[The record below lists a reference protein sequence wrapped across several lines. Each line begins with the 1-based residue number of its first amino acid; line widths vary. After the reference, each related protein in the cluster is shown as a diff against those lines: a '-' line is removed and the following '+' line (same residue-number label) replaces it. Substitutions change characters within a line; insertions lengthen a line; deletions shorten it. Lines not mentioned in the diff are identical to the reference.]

1 MAWKAVR
8 AGVVCLAAALLASV
22 WGDGVIY
29 GQGTVA
35 SVSTNRF
42 DYLGTQDV
50 VVSGSGFNSGENV
63 TLAIAQIGGV
73 SVGNVGGATGDAFS
87 NLTWNPPDDL
97 RGTFLLTATG
107 DTSKKTARAIFTVGL
122 QIVPDD
128 GGPDDLSGQKDL
140 NFLTIDYG
148 TPGSQTVVTTWG
160 WDDTAWSGNNT
171 GDACTLFDVS
181 SDGKADYALCVTVG
195 GSPAAYLS
203 TRMYRCGPSPLF
215 LGARSDRCTQ
225 PTLVT
230 TPITSSGALTT
241 PDHNADPFGNPVSS
255 VFAQSHTQGN
265 KCSNKSGA
273 FPCVTDDVVAALVV
287 QLSDINNQAAKL
299 INVCSYPSQEPNSD
313 PSDCVITPNS
323 AFLTIVKRSSPTTGT
338 FTFNTSTSAIGS
350 GASFTFA
357 TSVDLGGNVFR
368 GDRQFLTFPAV
379 VLEYVRETVPSG
391 WTLTSA
397 ACVIQTGG
405 AGTPTGTADT
415 TTGTGGKGVAT
426 VELREG
432 LETVCTFEDA
442 RDNPGLT
449 LTKTVVD
456 PWPSVPGGADASAWT
471 LTATNVTTNVSET
484 FTTGIA
490 EQIAPGTYRL
500 AESGGPS
507 VGYLAGKWNCS
518 PHQLGGANQDELEI
532 KSGETVSCSIT
543 NTAQPATLIVKKT
556 VVNDAGGNKHAID
569 FSVKLNNSATDYSFV
584 QNADEFPG
592 NADKGV
598 YTFSNLAP
606 GTYTVT
612 ENQATG
618 YDAPEYSNC
627 AGLNLPRGGSATCFI
642 INNDKKNTPGGSTD
656 QKVILHDSVQFT
668 GIIRNAPDAATGDN
682 NKAIFRLYSDGGC
695 VQQVNQDEKVLLSF
709 ANASATTGTAA
720 TSIGYTFNPTA
731 GGNQTGTFYWTV
743 TYTGDAYNSTYT
755 TPCGPG
761 PNGEK
766 TSVTL
771 DPH

>member
-8 AGVVCLAAALLASV
+8 AGALCLAVALLVSV
-22 WGDGVIY
+22 WGDGVVY
-29 GQGTVA
+29 GQGTVV
-35 SVSTNRF
+35 SISTNRF
-42 DYLGTQDV
+42 DYLGTQNV
-50 VVSGSGFNSGENV
+50 LITGSGFNSGENV
-63 TLAIAQIGGV
+63 TLAIAQIGGGSID
-73 SVGNVGGATGDAFS
+73 SVAGAVGGAFTDLA
-87 NLTWNPPDDL
+87 WNPPDSL

-107 DTSKKTARAIFTVGL
+107 QTSNKTARAIFTVGL

-128 GGPDDLSGQKDL
+128 AGPDDLSGQKDL

-148 TPGSQTVVTTWG
+148 NPGSQTVVTTWG

-181 SDGKADYALCVTVG
+181 ADGDADYALCVTVG

-230 TPITSSGALTT
+230 TPIASSAAFTT

-255 VFAQSHTQGN
+255 IFAASHTQGN
-265 KCSNKSGA
+265 KCSAKSGT

-323 AFLTIVKRSSPTTGT
+323 GFLTILKKSSPTTGT
-338 FTFNTSTSAIGS
+338 FTFNTSANAIGS
-350 GASFTFA
+350 GSTFTFA
-357 TSVDLGGNVFR
+357 TSVDLGGNVFK
-368 GDRQFLTFPAV
+368 GDRQFLTFPAGT
-379 VLEYVRETVPSG
+379 LDYVRETVPAG
-391 WTLTSA
+391 WSLTSA

-405 AGTPTGTADT
+405 PGTSTGTPDT
-415 TTGTGGKGVAT
+415 SAGTGGKGVAG

-449 LTKTVVD
+449 LIKTVVD
-456 PWPSVPGGADASAWT
+456 PWPSVPGGAVATDWT
-471 LTATNVTTNVSET
+471 LTATNTATNVSKT
-484 FTTGIA
+484 FTTGVA
-490 EQIAPGTYRL
+490 DQIAPGTYKL
-500 AESGGPS
+500 TEIGGPS
-507 VGYLAGKWNCS
+507 VGYLAGTWNCA
-518 PHQLGGANQDELEI
+518 PKQLGGANQDELTI
-532 KSGETVSCSIT
+532 ASGETVSCSIT

-556 VVNDAGGNKHAID
+556 VVNDAGGSKHAAD
-569 FSVKLNNSATDYSFV
+569 FSVKLNNSGTYTFV

-592 NADKGV
+592 NIDKGV
-598 YTFSNLAP
+598 YTFGNLAP
-606 GTYTVT
+606 GTYTVA
-612 ENQATG
+612 EIQLAG
-618 YDAPEYSNC
+618 YDDPVYSNC
-627 AGLNLPRGGSATCFI
+627 ASLNLPRGGSATCLI
-642 INNDKKNTPGGSTD
+642 TNNDTKNIPGGSTD
-656 QKVILHDSVQFT
+656 QSVILHDSVQFT
-668 GIIRNAPDAATGDN
+668 GIIRNAPDALTGDN
-682 NKAIFRLYSDGGC
+682 NKAIFRLYSDAGC
-695 VQQVNQDEKVLLSF
+695 NTQVNQDEKVLLFF

-720 TSIGYTFNPTA
+720 TSTGYAFNPAA
-731 GGNQTGTFYWTV
+731 GATQTGIFYWRV
-743 TYTGDAYNSTYT
+743 TYTGDTYNGTYT

-766 TSVTL
+766 TTVTL

>member
-1 MAWKAVR
+1 MTWKVVR
-8 AGVVCLAAALLASV
+8 AGAVCLAAALLASG
-22 WGDGVIY
+22 WGDRVVH

-50 VVSGSGFNSGENV
+50 VISGSGFNSGENV
-63 TLAIAQIGGV
+63 TLAIAQIGGGSIG
-73 SVGNVGGATGDAFS
+73 SVPGAVGAAFS
-87 NLTWNPPDDL
+87 DLTWNPPDNL

-107 DTSKKTARAIFTVGL
+107 ETSNKIARAIFTVGL

-128 GGPDDLSGQKDL
+128 AGPDDLSGQKDL
-140 NFLTIDYG
+140 NFLTLDYG
-148 TPGSQTVVTTWG
+148 NPGSQTIVTTWG

-181 SDGKADYALCVTVG
+181 SDGDADYALCVTVG
-195 GSPAAYLS
+195 GSPAAYLA
-203 TRMYRCGPSPLF
+203 TRMYRCGPAPLF
-215 LGARSDRCTQ
+215 HGARSDRCTQ

-230 TPITSSGALTT
+230 TPTLSSGAVTT

-255 VFAQSHTQGN
+255 VFAPSHTQGN
-265 KCSNKSGA
+265 KCSAKSGS

-287 QLSDINNQAAKL
+287 QLNDINNQAAKL

-323 AFLTIVKRSSPTTGT
+323 GFLTIVKQSSPTTGA
-338 FTFNTSTSAIGS
+338 FTFNTSTNATGGGS
-350 GASFTFA
+350 SFTFS
-357 TSVDLGGNVFR
+357 TSVDLGGSVFK
-368 GDRQFLTFPAV
+368 GDRQFLTFPAGT
-379 VLEYVRETVPSG
+379 LDYVREAVPAG
-391 WTLTSA
+391 WSLTSA

-405 AGTPTGTADT
+405 QGTPTGTPDADT
-415 TTGTGGKGVAT
+415 GAGGKGVAS

-449 LTKTVVD
+449 LTKTVID
-456 PWPSVPGGADASAWT
+456 PWPLAPGGAVASDWT
-471 LTATNVTTNVSET
+471 LTATNTTTNVSKT
-484 FTTGIA
+484 FTTGVA
-490 EQIAPGTYRL
+490 DQIAPGTYRL

-507 VGYLAGKWNCS
+507 TGYLAGAWNCS
-518 PHQLGGANQDELEI
+518 PKQLGGANQDELTI
-532 KSGETVSCSIT
+532 ASGETVSCSIV

-556 VVNDAGGNKHAID
+556 VVNDAGGSKQATD
-569 FSVKLNNSATDYSFV
+569 FSVKLNNSATNYSFV

-592 NADKGV
+592 QTDKGV

-612 ENQATG
+612 ENQLAG
-618 YDAPEYSNC
+618 YDAPVYANC
-627 AGLNLPRGGSATCFI
+627 ANLNLPRGGSATCLI
-642 INNDKKNTPGGSTD
+642 TNNDTKNTPGGSTD
-656 QKVILHDSVQFT
+656 QSVILHDSVQFT
-668 GIIRNAPDAATGDN
+668 GIVRDAPDAATGDN
-682 NKAIFRLYSDGGC
+682 NKAIFRLYSDAGC
-695 VQQVNQDEKVLLSF
+695 STQVNADEKVLLSF

-720 TSIGYTFNPTA
+720 TSTGYTFNPAAAAT
-731 GGNQTGTFYWTV
+731 QTGSFYWRV
-743 TYTGDAYNSTYT
+743 TYTGDAYNTTYT

-761 PNGEK
+761 PEGEK
-766 TSVTL
+766 TTVTL

>member
-1 MAWKAVR
+1 MARKILG
-8 AGVVCLAAALLASV
+8 AGALCLAVALLVSV
-22 WGDGVIY
+22 WGDGVVY

-50 VVSGSGFNSGENV
+50 LISGSGFNSGENV
-63 TLAIAQIGGV
+63 TLAITQIGGN
-73 SVGNVGGATGDAFS
+73 SVGSGPAAVGATFTDLA
-87 NLTWNPPDDL
+87 WNPPDNL

-107 DTSKKTARAIFTVGL
+107 DGSKKTARAIFTVGL

-128 GGPDDLSGQKDL
+128 AGPDDLSGQKDL

-148 TPGSQTVVTTWG
+148 NPGSQTVVTTWG

-181 SDGKADYALCVTVG
+181 SDGDADYALCVTVG

-230 TPITSSGALTT
+230 TPITSTGALTT

-255 VFAQSHTQGN
+255 VFATSHTQGN
-265 KCSNKSGA
+265 KCSNKSGN

-287 QLSDINNQAAKL
+287 QLADINNQAAKL

-323 AFLTIVKRSSPTTGT
+323 AFLTIVKKSSPTAGT
-338 FTFNTSTSAIGS
+338 FTFNTSTNAIGTGS
-350 GASFTFA
+350 TFTFA
-357 TSVDLGGNVFR
+357 TSGDSGGTVFTGNR
-368 GDRQFLTFPAV
+368 TLLTFPAST
-379 VLEYVRETVPSG
+379 LEYVRETVPDG

-405 AGTPTGTADT
+405 SGTPTGTADT
-415 TTGTGGKGVAT
+415 SAGTGGKGVAG

-449 LTKTVVD
+449 LIKTVAD
-456 PWPSVPGGADASAWT
+456 AWPNVPGGAVATDWT
-471 LTATNVTTNVSET
+471 LTATNTTTNVSKT
-484 FTTGIA
+484 FTTGVA
-490 EQIAPGTYRL
+490 DQIAPGTYKL
-500 AESGGPS
+500 AESGGPPT
-507 VGYLAGKWNCS
+507 GYTAGKWSCA
-518 PHQLGGANQDELEI
+518 PHALGGANQDELTI
-532 KSGETVSCSIT
+532 ASGETVSCSII

-556 VVNDAGGNKHAID
+556 VVNDAGGNKHAVD
-569 FSVKLNNSATDYSFV
+569 FSVKLNNSTTNYPFV
-584 QNADEFPG
+584 QNAEEFSG
-592 NADKGV
+592 NADKGI
-598 YTFSNLAP
+598 YTFSGLAP

-612 ENQATG
+612 ENQQTG
-618 YDAPEYSNC
+618 YDAPVYSNC
-627 AGLNLPRGGSATCFI
+627 STLNIPRGGSATCEI
-642 INNDKKNTPGGSTD
+642 TNNDTKNIPGGITD
-656 QKVILHDSVQFT
+656 QSVVLHASVQFT
-668 GIIRNAPDAATGDN
+668 GMIRNAPDAAAG
-682 NKAIFRLYSDGGC
+682 NKAIFRLYSDAGC
-695 VQQVNQDEKVLLSF
+695 TVQVNSDETVPLSF
-709 ANASATTGTAA
+709 ADGSSTTGTAA
-720 TSIGYTFNPTA
+720 TSTGYPFNPS
-731 GGNQTGTFYWTV
+731 GGSQTGNFYWKV
-743 TYTGDAYNSTYT
+743 TYPGDSYNSTYT
-755 TPCGPG
+755 TPCGSA
-761 PNGEK
+761 PNSQK
-766 TSVTL
+766 TTVTL

>member
-8 AGVVCLAAALLASV
+8 AGALCLAVALLASV
-22 WGDGVIY
+22 WGDGVVY
-29 GQGTVA
+29 GQGTVV

-50 VVSGSGFNSGENV
+50 LISGSGFTSGENV
-63 TLAIAQIGGV
+63 TLAITQIGGG
-73 SVGNVGGATGDAFS
+73 SIANVAGAIGAAFVDLS
-87 NLTWNPPDDL
+87 WNPPDNL

-107 DTSKKTARAIFTVGL
+107 QTSSKTARAIFTVGL
-122 QIVPDD
+122 QLLPDD
-128 GGPDDLSGQKDL
+128 AGPDDLSGQKDL

-148 TPGSQTVVTTWG
+148 NPGSQTIVTTWG
-160 WDDTAWSGNNT
+160 WDDTAWTGNNT

-181 SDGKADYALCVTVG
+181 SDGDADYALCVTVG

-230 TPITSSGALTT
+230 TPIASSGALTT
-241 PDHNADPFGNPVSS
+241 PDHNADPFGNPASS
-255 VFAQSHTQGN
+255 VFAASHAQGN
-265 KCSNKSGA
+265 KCGAKSGA

-287 QLSDINNQAAKL
+287 QLNDISNQAAKL

-323 AFLTIVKRSSPTTGT
+323 AFLTIVKRSTPTTGT
-338 FTFNTSTSAIGS
+338 FTFNTSASAIGS
-350 GASFTFA
+350 GPSFTFA
-357 TSVDLGGNVFR
+357 TSVDLGSNVFKGER
-368 GDRQFLTFPAV
+368 LLLTFPAGT
-379 VLEYVRETVPSG
+379 LDYVRETVPAE

-405 AGTPTGTADT
+405 SGTSTGTPDT
-415 TTGTGGKGVAT
+415 SAGTGGKGVAG

-449 LTKTVVD
+449 LIKTVVD
-456 PWPSVPGGADASAWT
+456 AWPDVSGGAVATDWT
-471 LTATNVTTNVSET
+471 LTATNTTTNVSTT
-484 FTTGIA
+484 FTTGVA
-490 EQIAPGTYRL
+490 AQIAPGTYRL

-507 VGYLAGKWNCS
+507 TGYLAGKWSCA
-518 PHQLGGANQDELEI
+518 PHALGGANQDELTI
-532 KSGETVSCSIT
+532 ASGETVSCSIT

-556 VVNDAGGNKHAID
+556 VVNDAGGSRHATD
-569 FSVKLNNSATDYSFV
+569 FSIKLNGSGNYTFV
-584 QNADEFPG
+584 QNADEFAG

-598 YTFSNLAP
+598 YTFANLAP

-612 ENQATG
+612 ETQQTG
-618 YDAPEYSNC
+618 YDAPVYSNC
-627 AGLNLPRGGSATCFI
+627 STLNLPRGGSATCEI
-642 INNDKKNTPGGSTD
+642 TNNDTKNTPGGNTD
-656 QKVILHDSVQFT
+656 QSVVLHASVEFT
-668 GIIRNAPDAATGDN
+668 GIIRNAPDAATG
-682 NKAIFRLYSDGGC
+682 NKAIFRLYSDAGC
-695 VQQVNQDEKVLLSF
+695 TVQVNQDETVALSF

-720 TSIGYTFNPTA
+720 TSAGYTFNPA
-731 GGNQTGTFYWTV
+731 GATQTGSFYWKV
-743 TYTGDAYNSTYT
+743 TYPGDTYNSTYS
-755 TPCGPG
+755 TPCGAV
-761 PNGEK
+761 PNGQK
-766 TSVTL
+766 TTVTL